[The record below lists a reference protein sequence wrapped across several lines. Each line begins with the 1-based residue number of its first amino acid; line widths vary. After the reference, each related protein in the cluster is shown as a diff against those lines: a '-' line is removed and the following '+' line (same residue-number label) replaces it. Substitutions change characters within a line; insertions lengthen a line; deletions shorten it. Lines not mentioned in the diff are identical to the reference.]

1 METKKQVVLS
11 AKPSSKTSKSPIVL
25 VEIARSFA
33 YKLNIGNYQSADFFC
48 SRKQEVPIQEDDEA
62 SEAMF
67 QWCKGQVEME
77 VSRYIEE
84 HKPES
89 EKIIDVGVPLDFP
102 KKK

>member
-1 METKKQVVLS
+1 MARKLE
-11 AKPSSKTSKSPIVL
+11 KPGVIIHGQPKM

-48 SRKQEVPIQEDDEA
+48 SRKEEFAVNDVDDA
-62 SEAMF
+62 SRMVYE
-67 QWCKGQVEME
+67 WCKNQVEGDVE
-77 VSRYIEE
+77 RYIEE

-89 EKIIDVGVPLDFP
+89 EKVIDVSEPVDFP

>member
-1 METKKQVVLS
+1 M
-11 AKPSSKTSKSPIVL
+11 
-25 VEIARSFA
+25 EIARSFA

-48 SRKQEVPIQEDDEA
+48 SRKQEVPIQEDDEV